1 MNDKII
7 NLQKRINIKFKNLN
21 NLKKSI
27 THKSYDSFNNYEKLE
42 FLGDRILG
50 FVISKKLI
58 ELYPN
63 EKEGVLDKKL
73 ASLVNKNKCLE
84 VAKIIGLE
92 KFILVGNKNSKNK
105 VENKIVADSIEALI
119 GAIYYDKGFEISE
132 KFILNMWKGFISS
145 SEETIIDSKTK
156 LQEYSLKKFKTL
168 PIYKLISKSG
178 PKHKPKFIISVRLQD
193 SKFFNG
199 QGDSKKKAE
208 QDAAKNLL
216 NNSKILWF
224 GLIMAIY

>member
-1 MNDKII
+1 MKKNISKLEQSLGFKII
-7 NLQKRINIKFKNLN
+7 NTKLYI
-21 NLKKSI
+21 KSI
-27 THKSYDSFNNYEKLE
+27 THKSVDKINNFEKLE

-92 KFILVGNKNSKNK
+92 NFILVGNNNSKNK

-132 KFILNMWKGFISS
+132 KFILNMWKSFISS
-145 SEETIIDSKTK
+145 SDETIIDSKTK

-178 PKHKPKFIISVRLQD
+178 PKHKPKFTISVRLQD

-216 NNSKILWF
+216 NNSKI
-224 GLIMAIY
+224 I

>member
-1 MNDKII
+1 MKYKLI
-7 NLQKRINIKFKNLN
+7 NLQKIINIKFKNLN
-21 NLKKSI
+21 YLKKSI
-27 THKSYDSFNNYEKLE
+27 THKSYDSFDNFEKLE

-216 NNSKILWF
+216 NNSKIL
-224 GLIMAIY
+224 